1 VLSVSTNRLLSPLSL
16 ILWHALLAVPLH
28 LTRCRKIFFTAD
40 GLNKPGAI
48 KISVEY
54 RLLSSPCCWHAVCT
68 GCKQSRKVAI
78 VSSPPEI
85 EPKRPSVGTT
95 RVMQP

>member
-1 VLSVSTNRLLSPLSL
+1 VLSVSTYRLLSPPSL

-40 GLNKPGAI
+40 GLNNLVRLKYLLNTGCCHRPVAGA
-48 KISVEY
+48 
-54 RLLSSPCCWHAVCT
+54 LLSWAVSNL
-68 GCKQSRKVAI
+68 GKLPLFES
-78 VSSPPEI
+78 PEI

-95 RVMQP
+95 RVAQP